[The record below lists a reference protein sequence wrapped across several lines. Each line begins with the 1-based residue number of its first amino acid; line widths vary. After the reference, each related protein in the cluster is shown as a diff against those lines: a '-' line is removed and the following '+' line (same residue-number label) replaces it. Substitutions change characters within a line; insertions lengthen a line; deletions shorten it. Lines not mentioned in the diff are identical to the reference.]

1 MIYIL
6 LFYILSVILSVS
18 ALYLLCK
25 SIQATV
31 KYFLKSSLYCLIPL
45 FNIILLIVAIA
56 IYSEDL
62 IETNESIQN
71 FLNKK
76 L

>member
-6 LFYILSVILSVS
+6 LFYVLPVILSMS
-18 ALYLLCK
+18 AVYLLCK
-25 SIQATV
+25 SIQETV
-31 KYFLKSSLYCLIPL
+31 KFFLKSSLYCLIPL
-45 FNIILLIVAIA
+45 FNIIILIAAIA

-62 IETNESIQN
+62 IENNESIQN